1 MATDQSLTLTVE
13 TKPTME
19 QQLEQS
25 GKLAVQAAKELTI
38 TTQEDYEKGA
48 AYLAG
53 IKTREKQIKDYWSGP
68 KQAAKKAHQDI
79 CDREKQMLK
88 HVQEAEQIIKKSML
102 DYQRAVEK
110 ARREAEAEARRR
122 QQEEAMRLV
131 DQAAQAEEK
140 GDDQAAAINM
150 AMAEMVSEMPAAPQV
165 ATPTAAGTSIR
176 KTWKARITDP
186 KAVPAYYNDME
197 IRNINMSVLNNYARL
212 TKGTVQIPGV
222 EFYQESSLGVRT

>member
-25 GKLAVQAAKELTI
+25 GKLAVQTAKALTVAS
-38 TTQEDYEKGA
+38 QEDYEKGA
-48 AYLAG
+48 TYLTG
-53 IKTREKQIKDYWSGP
+53 ITTRMKQVTDYWKDK
-68 KQAAKKAHQDI
+68 KQAAAAAHKALVNA
-79 CDREKQMLK
+79 EKQMLK
-88 HVQEAEQIIKKSML
+88 PLEEAEAIIKKSML

-165 ATPTAAGTSIR
+165 ATPTAAGTSVR

-186 KAVPAYYNDME
+186 KVVPAYYNDME